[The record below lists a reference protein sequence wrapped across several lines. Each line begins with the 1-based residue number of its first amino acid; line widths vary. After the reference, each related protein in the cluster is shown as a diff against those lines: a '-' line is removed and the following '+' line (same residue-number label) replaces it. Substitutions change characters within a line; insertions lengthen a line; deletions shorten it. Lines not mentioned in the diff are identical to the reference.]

1 MKENRISL
9 LLLLS
14 MSLLLLAFVILF
26 TWGFVYYRKAVNAVP
41 AAAVVVVTDSA
52 AIVNKT
58 RDSMQRVFTATIDK
72 INAALDSTRTN
83 TDSVQVNM
91 DARLREFYT
100 LKTEIDRLYDSRLTP
115 SQLVQAREKL
125 GGLQKR
131 LDDWR
136 NKYAE
141 VTEENKRLSS
151 LLAQM
156 SENIKN
162 SDQVVNSNSPVSEPV
177 RIQPRQVI
185 NSSNPQQLSVT
196 DLQLKAMSEDRKQET
211 YQALQTGQFQGS
223 FIIKANGTSVLYDE
237 IYVVLQQP
245 DGRVLTQSSWDS
257 GSFETRDGRKIYSYK
272 LRFDYQQGENKR
284 LNFCIEADQYQ
295 KGTYTMQVYHKG
307 VLLARTTKS
316 LS

>member
-1 MKENRISL
+1 MKETRISL

-26 TWGFVYYRKAVNAVP
+26 IWGFVYYRKAINAVP
-41 AAAVVVVTDSA
+41 PVSA
-52 AIVNKT
+52 TVAKDPTLLINST
-58 RDSMQRVFTATIDK
+58 RDSLQRVFTATINK
-72 INAALDSTRTN
+72 INAALDSTRLT

-100 LKTEIDRLYDSRLTP
+100 LKSEIDRLYDSRMTP
-115 SQLVQAREKL
+115 TQVLEAKAKVGE
-125 GGLQKR
+125 LQRR

-141 VTEENKRLSS
+141 VTAENRRLSNM
-151 LLAQM
+151 LTQM
-156 SENIKN
+156 SQGIG
-162 SDQVVNSNSPVSEPV
+162 SPQEASTRTVQSTTAPSASTQKLDRAYAALAITDV
-177 RIQPRQVI
+177 
-185 NSSNPQQLSVT
+185 QLRAIT
-196 DLQLKAMSEDRKQET
+196 EDSQRET
-211 YQALQTGQFQGS
+211 LQALQTGMLQGS
-223 FIIKANGTSVLYDE
+223 FIIKANGPSVPYDE

-245 DGRVLTQSSWDS
+245 DGRVLTQSAWES
-257 GSFETRDGRKIYSYK
+257 GSFQTRDGRKLYSYK

-284 LNFCIEADQYQ
+284 LNFSIEAEQYQ
-295 KGTYTMQVYHKG
+295 AGTYTMQVYHKG

>member
-1 MKENRISL
+1 MKETRISL

-26 TWGFVYYRKAVNAVP
+26 IWGFVYYRKAVNAVP
-41 AAAVVVVTDSA
+41 ATGVIVVTDSA
-52 AIVNKT
+52 GIVKKT
-58 RDSMQRVFTATIDK
+58 RDSMQRIFTATIDK

-91 DARLREFYT
+91 DARLKEFYT
-100 LKTEIDRLYDSRLTP
+100 LKTEIDRLYDTRLTP
-115 SQLVQAREKL
+115 GQLVQAREKL
-125 GGLQKR
+125 GSLQKR

-141 VTEENKRLSS
+141 VTEENKRLST
-151 LLAQM
+151 LLSQM
-156 SENIKN
+156 SENIN
-162 SDQVVNSNSPVSEPV
+162 NPDQALTTTRPAPEPGRVLPKRVSNS
-177 RIQPRQVI
+177 IT
-185 NSSNPQQLSVT
+185 PQQLSVT
-196 DLQLKAMSEDRKQET
+196 DLQLKAITEDRKQET

-223 FIIKANGTSVLYDE
+223 FIIKANGSSVLYDE

-245 DGRVLTQSSWDS
+245 DGRVLTQSAWDS

-284 LNFCIEADQYQ
+284 LNFSIEADQYQ